1 MRASELLKA
10 SQTRTR
16 FYHHLLGMLNTF
28 DVIALPVTQVWPFPI
43 EQRWPQRIGARAMD
57 TYHRW
62 MEVTIYATLG
72 GLPAISVPAGFHPTQ
87 AWPMGLQGTSKNPW
101 SCQILVK
108 YWHLEFNQRPG
119 DEATQ
124 CNQK

>member
-16 FYHHLLGMLNTF
+16 FYHHLLGMLNAF

-43 EQRWPQRIGARAMD
+43 EQRWPQRIGERAMD

-72 GLPAISVPAGFHPTQ
+72 GLPAISVPVGFHTTRT
-87 AWPMGLQGTSKNPW
+87 WPMGLQLLG
-101 SCQILVK
+101 
-108 YWHLEFNQRPG
+108 RPQSDHALLQVAAAYEVVSADLLAHAPG
-119 DEATQ
+119 
-124 CNQK
+124 